1 MDIQFLVGK
10 QTAEGTA
17 KLTGLNQLD
26 CTNYGV
32 VPKVNKTT
40 SKAIGAG
47 RWERDGFVSK
57 VEVNGDLTIEATTG
71 QLEILLEGAGFKG
84 TKDNKNHNFLPGP
97 FDNFLTLISNNVE
110 DDIAEYAQDCLV
122 SSLKISTQ
130 MEAFVNVTANIIGKE
145 HKVLNNKISAT
156 PVALKGESL
165 ICLGAVIKETSTDMT
180 AKIESID
187 INIDNKL
194 EGKGAL
200 NTVYTTKIRQADR
213 GTVGLNLTFN
223 SFDKNSY
230 KKAYELLRKNTSYVV
245 EVTLAETTDP
255 TKTVKLEFPN
265 VKVSNVEATN
275 LDGAGGMT
283 KELTAYYDKVAQ
295 TPVKITFEN
304 YHDA

>member
-84 TKDNKNHNFLPGP
+84 TKSGKNQDFLPGP
-97 FDNFLTLISNNVE
+97 FDNFLTLISNNIE

-145 HKVLNNKISAT
+145 HKVLNNKINAT

-165 ICLGAVIKETSTDMT
+165 ICLGAVIKETSTD
-180 AKIESID
+180 I
-187 INIDNKL
+187 
-194 EGKGAL
+194 
-200 NTVYTTKIRQADR
+200 
-213 GTVGLNLTFN
+213 VGLNLTFN
-223 SFDKNSY
+223 SFDKDSY
-230 KKAYELLRKNTSYVV
+230 KSAYEMLRKNTSYVV

-255 TKTVKLEFPN
+255 TKIVKLEFPN

>member
-1 MDIQFLVGK
+1 MDMQFLVGK

-84 TKDNKNHNFLPGP
+84 TKNGKNQDFLPGP
-97 FDNFLTLISNNVE
+97 FDNFLTLISNNIE

-130 MEAFVNVTANIIGKE
+130 MEAFVNVTANILGKE
-145 HKVLNNKISAT
+145 HKVLNNKINAT

-165 ICLGAVIKETSTDMT
+165 ICLGAGSKET
-180 AKIESID
+180 
-187 INIDNKL
+187 
-194 EGKGAL
+194 
-200 NTVYTTKIRQADR
+200 
-213 GTVGLNLTFN
+213 
-223 SFDKNSY
+223 
-230 KKAYELLRKNTSYVV
+230 
-245 EVTLAETTDP
+245 
-255 TKTVKLEFPN
+255 
-265 VKVSNVEATN
+265 
-275 LDGAGGMT
+275 
-283 KELTAYYDKVAQ
+283 
-295 TPVKITFEN
+295 
-304 YHDA
+304 

>member
-97 FDNFLTLISNNVE
+97 FDNFLTFVSNNIE

-122 SSLKISTQ
+122 SNLKISTQ

-145 HKVLNNKISAT
+145 HKV
-156 PVALKGESL
+156 
-165 ICLGAVIKETSTDMT
+165 
-180 AKIESID
+180 
-187 INIDNKL
+187 
-194 EGKGAL
+194 
-200 NTVYTTKIRQADR
+200 
-213 GTVGLNLTFN
+213 
-223 SFDKNSY
+223 
-230 KKAYELLRKNTSYVV
+230 
-245 EVTLAETTDP
+245 
-255 TKTVKLEFPN
+255 
-265 VKVSNVEATN
+265 
-275 LDGAGGMT
+275 
-283 KELTAYYDKVAQ
+283 
-295 TPVKITFEN
+295 
-304 YHDA
+304 

>member
-17 KLTGLNQLD
+17 KLTGLSQLD

-97 FDNFLTLISNNVE
+97 FDNFLTLVSNNIE

-145 HKVLNNKISAT
+145 HKILNNKISAT

-165 ICLGAVIKETSTDMT
+165 ICLGAVIK
-180 AKIESID
+180 
-187 INIDNKL
+187 
-194 EGKGAL
+194 
-200 NTVYTTKIRQADR
+200 
-213 GTVGLNLTFN
+213 
-223 SFDKNSY
+223 
-230 KKAYELLRKNTSYVV
+230 
-245 EVTLAETTDP
+245 
-255 TKTVKLEFPN
+255 
-265 VKVSNVEATN
+265 
-275 LDGAGGMT
+275 
-283 KELTAYYDKVAQ
+283 
-295 TPVKITFEN
+295 
-304 YHDA
+304 